1 MNRSALTCLL
11 LAACLAA
18 PGLSTAATKKARA
31 AKAAAATATQPPL
44 DVPLSPA
51 SDEQI
56 EAAKRAHI
64 GRYLCE
70 FNQEILLDRNDAN
83 PGYLNLKYKQQTW
96 VMKPT
101 LSSTGALRIEDT
113 RGQAM
118 LLQIAFKSMLL
129 NTRTGQRIVDACVHE
144 AQQAALDEAKL
155 RPQDTPSLF
164 GGQ

>member
-1 MNRSALTCLL
+1 MNRSTLTCLL
-11 LAACLAA
+11 LAACMAL
-18 PGLSTAATKKARA
+18 PGVSSAATKKTRA
-31 AKAAAATATQPPL
+31 AKPQATESQSLATPL
-44 DVPLSPA
+44 APA

-56 EAAKRAHI
+56 EAAKRAHV

-70 FNQEILLDRNDAN
+70 FGQEILLDRNDAN
-83 PGYLNLKYKQQTW
+83 PGYLNLKFKQQTW
-96 VMKPT
+96 IMRPV

-155 RPQDTPSLF
+155 NPQNTPSLF
-164 GGQ
+164 GN

>member
-1 MNRSALTCLL
+1 MNRSAFTCLL

-18 PGLSTAATKKARA
+18 PGLSVAATKKARA
-31 AKAAAATATQPPL
+31 AKPAAAESQPVDLPL
-44 DVPLSPA
+44 APA
-51 SDEQI
+51 SEDQI
-56 EAAKRAHI
+56 QAAQRAHI

-70 FNQEILLDRNDAN
+70 FGQEIVLDRNDAN

-96 VMKPT
+96 VMKPV

-113 RGQAM
+113 RGQAL

-144 AQQAALDEAKL
+144 AQKAALEEAKL
-155 RPQDTPSLF
+155 HPGATPSLF
-164 GGQ
+164 GQ